1 MGDEF
6 VHVRRVT
13 ADSLQGR
20 IILAAGRVARRAWHD
35 SRLHA
40 LIDSARRD
48 ISRFSIPERTRMAAV
63 VVGIAATTNA
73 AARTIVPPYTAPALP
88 IPVILAIAVLALAVA
103 AAPDAFVKAWGGSRI
118 WRSKQRRG

>member
-20 IILAAGRVARRAWHD
+20 LVLAAGRVTSRAWHD

-40 LIDSARRD
+40 LIDSAGHV
-48 ISRFSIPERTRMAAV
+48 ISRSSIPERTRMAALIV
-63 VVGIAATTNA
+63 AIGAATNA
-73 AARTIVPPYTAPALP
+73 ATRTIVPPYSSPALP
-88 IPVILAIAVLALAVA
+88 IAVIIAIVVLAGAVA
-103 AAPDAFVKAWGGSRI
+103 AVPDAFVKAWYGSRI
-118 WRSKQRRG
+118 CRSKQRRR

>member
-13 ADSLQGR
+13 AESLQGR
-20 IILAAGRVARRAWHD
+20 MILAAGRVARRAWHE

-40 LIDSARRD
+40 LIDSAGQG
-48 ISRFSIPERTRMAAV
+48 ISRSSIPERTRMAALIV
-63 VVGIAATTNA
+63 AIGAATNA
-73 AARTIVPPYTAPALP
+73 ATRTIVPPYTAPALP
-88 IPVILAIAVLALAVA
+88 IAVIVAIAVLAGAVA

-118 WRSKQRRG
+118 WRSKQRRR

>member
-1 MGDEF
+1 MDDEF

-20 IILAAGRVARRAWHD
+20 IILASGRVARRAWHD

-40 LIDSARRD
+40 LIDGARRD
-48 ISRFSIPERTRMAAV
+48 ISRFSIPERTRMAAL
-63 VVGIAATTNA
+63 VVGIAALTNA

-88 IPVILAIAVLALAVA
+88 ISVILAIAVLAVAVV
-103 AAPDAFVKAWGGSRI
+103 AAPDAFVKAWSGSRI